1 MTFRELYV
9 KEMNEISPSEGFEV
23 RTANLMK
30 QRAER
35 KDEKVLQKRKPIK
48 VLVVVLA
55 VIALLSTAA
64 FAVSYYLS
72 AKEVAEYLGDKEIA
86 EMFKDS
92 ECEPQS
98 VSNGTYDVTFL
109 GVTTGAKLNMTEGF
123 ETEETRT
130 YAVVAIRNTDGTPL
144 SLMDGMPISFAP
156 VIEGVMPFQSGA
168 ILNFSASGLERE
180 GILYY
185 LFDYENLE
193 VFADRTVSIALLEG
207 VMFPGPEV
215 LTMDENGKIVYAE
228 GYKGIRGMFDLPLDE
243 SKADPEAAADLLSNY

>member
-9 KEMNEISPSEGFEV
+9 KEMDEISPSEGFEI

-30 QRAER
+30 QRAVR
-35 KDEKVLQKRKPIK
+35 KDEKALPKRKPVK
-48 VLVVVLA
+48 VLAAALA
-55 VIALLSTAA
+55 IIALLSVTA

-72 AKEVAEYLGDKEIA
+72 AREVAEYLGDKEIA

-92 ECEPQS
+92 VCEPQS

-109 GVTTGAKLNMTEGF
+109 GVTTGARLNMTEGF
-123 ETEETRT
+123 EVEETRT
-130 YAVVAIRNTDGTPL
+130 YAVVAIRNSDGTPL
-144 SLMDGMPISFAP
+144 SLIDGMPIQFAP
-156 VIEGVMPFQSGA
+156 VIEGCMPFQSWA

-180 GILYY
+180 GVLYY

-207 VMFPGPEV
+207 VMFPSPDV
-215 LTMDENGKIVYAE
+215 LTLDENGKVVYAE
-228 GYKGIRGMFDLPLDE
+228 GYKGIRGVFDLPLDE
-243 SKADPEAAADLLSNY
+243 SKADPEAAAELLSTY

>member
-9 KEMNEISPSEGFEV
+9 KEMDEISLSEGFEI

-35 KDEKVLQKRKPIK
+35 KDEKVLQKRKPVK
-48 VLVVVLA
+48 VFAVVLA
-55 VIALLSTAA
+55 IIALLSTVA

-86 EMFKDS
+86 AMFEYSK
-92 ECEPQS
+92 CEPQS

-109 GVTTGAKLNMTEGF
+109 GETTGAKLNMTEGF
-123 ETEETRT
+123 EAEETRT

-156 VIEGVMPFQSGA
+156 VIEGVMPFQSWA
-168 ILNFSASGLERE
+168 ILNFGASGLERE

-207 VMFPGPEV
+207 VMFPGPDI

-228 GYKGIRGMFDLPLDE
+228 GYRGIRGMFDLPLDE
-243 SKADPEAAADLLSNY
+243 SKADPEAAEELLSNY

>member
-9 KEMNEISPSEGFEV
+9 KEMDEISPSEGFEI

-30 QRAER
+30 QRAVR
-35 KDEKVLQKRKPIK
+35 KDEKVLQKRKPVK
-48 VLVVVLA
+48 VIAIVLA
-55 VIALLSTAA
+55 IIALLSVTA

-109 GVTTGAKLNMTEGF
+109 GETTGTKLNMTEGF
-123 ETEETRT
+123 EAEETRT

-144 SLMDGMPISFAP
+144 SLMDGMPINFAP
-156 VIEGVMPFQSGA
+156 VIEGVMPFQSWA
-168 ILNFSASGLERE
+168 IMNFSASGLERE
-180 GILYY
+180 GVLYY
-185 LFDYENLE
+185 LFDFENLE

-215 LTMDENGKIVYAE
+215 LTMDENGKIVYSE
-228 GYKGIRGMFDLPLDE
+228 SYMGIRGMFDLPLDE
-243 SKADPEAAADLLSNY
+243 AKADPEAAAELLSTY